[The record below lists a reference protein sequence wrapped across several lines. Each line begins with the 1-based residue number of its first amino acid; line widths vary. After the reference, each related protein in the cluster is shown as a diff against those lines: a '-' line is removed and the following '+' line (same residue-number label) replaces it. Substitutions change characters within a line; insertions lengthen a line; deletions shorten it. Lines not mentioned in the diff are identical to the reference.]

1 MPAGI
6 LVRQLD
12 MTPPKTRAPTP
23 RARRWAATDGPYGP
37 APMTTAGMLLVPV
50 LPGLVLLVLVLVV
63 PVLLVTVCSVLRV
76 LTPPGASLAV
86 ADIGQGEAGEPRH
99 HGHERERVV
108 GRQPRELGTSGPAR
122 GRRGR
127 VAAAALADPGEQV
140 DVLDHDPAPV
150 DLITRRHV
158 LAGHVQVQG
167 PQDIDARGRL
177 EQAELVPHPRVE
189 VDQLVLAVPPVV
201 AHVEVRHPVEPHRF
215 AEAPGQLGQ
224 LR

>member
-1 MPAGI
+1 MPAGM

-12 MTPPKTRAPTP
+12 MTSPKTRVPIP
-23 RARRWAATDGPYGP
+23 RARRWAATDSPYGP

-50 LPGLVLLVLVLVV
+50 PVPGLLMLVLVV
-63 PVLLVTVCSVLRV
+63 PVLLLTVCSVLRV
-76 LTPPGASLAV
+76 LTPPDASLAV

-99 HGHERERVV
+99 HGHEREGVV
-108 GRQPRELGTSGPAR
+108 GCQPRELGTAGPAR
-122 GRRGR
+122 RRRGR

-167 PQDIDARGRL
+167 PQDVDARGRL

-189 VDQLVLAVPPVV
+189 VDELVLAVPPVV